1 MEVNFYKP
9 SNPYVVQLYRPLG
22 GSIQRVA
29 ALGPIPAKISSEEVQ
44 LTFDMCTS
52 EISTKISELSPSVLD
67 TASLPTGMSLTT
79 VTPVS
84 YSKIYSQNRSISV
97 VLSNPL
103 DNEGNPVE
111 SLVSGG
117 GLPHTYKFHSF
128 HFLWVSSK
136 QVFAYLTY

>member
-1 MEVNFYKP
+1 M
-9 SNPYVVQLYRPLG
+9 
-22 GSIQRVA
+22 
-29 ALGPIPAKISSEEVQ
+29 ALGPIPAKISNEEVQ
-44 LTFDMCTS
+44 LIFAMCTNG
-52 EISTKISELSPSVLD
+52 ISTRILERSPSALV
-67 TASLPTGMSLTT
+67 TASLPTGMSLITAI
-79 VTPVS
+79 PVS
-84 YSKIYSQNRSISV
+84 DGKCDAPKCIYSV

-128 HFLWVSSK
+128 HFHWVSSK